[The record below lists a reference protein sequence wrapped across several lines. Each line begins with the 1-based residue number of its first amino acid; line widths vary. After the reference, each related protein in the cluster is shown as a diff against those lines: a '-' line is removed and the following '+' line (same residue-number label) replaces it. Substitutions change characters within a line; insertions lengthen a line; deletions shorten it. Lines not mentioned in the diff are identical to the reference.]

1 MPTLCPKGFQ
11 LIANFAMLGE
21 LMVTFHRK
29 VVVSRVVSYGR
40 FLGLAMAFWL
50 ILVNSLY
57 YLQYKTLIIAR
68 LAALRRR

>member
-29 VVVSRVVSYGR
+29 VAVSGV
-40 FLGLAMAFWL
+40 LGLAMAFWL